1 MKNKLVS
8 VILALSMAAV
18 LSACEYDLSE
28 LENISVSIN
37 GSDSG
42 SAEEDAENEGD
53 DEETEKE
60 DDEKED
66 DEKEDDEKDYNAD
79 IDEVIEEAGKAYDG
93 VSEYSDEITSPWQA
107 AVYLKNA
114 ETDDRNINE
123 DGLSKDEKEELR
135 EYKALLEKLEGFFT
149 REDLYEKEEGKDFI
163 IAGSRIFKYSLSDS
177 KEIVDTLKRLKDKEE
192 TIALKY
198 SDEYDAR
205 GFFGQKSG
213 ILSGVMNAAT
223 GMISNAIES
232 KTAYDAEAAAGGA
245 YEEEGAYEDFPEEP
259 AELSESGPDW
269 NTEEYDSFKENRFMS
284 AKTSPFSTFGMD
296 VDTASYANMRR
307 MIINGWD
314 IPKDSIRTEEMVNY
328 FDYDEIECEDDF
340 GIRAELADTPWNKDT
355 KLLRIGVQAKKADI
369 EDIDS
374 NIVFLIDTSGS
385 MYDLDKLP
393 LVQKAFLI
401 LLNNLDENDRISLVT
416 YAGDDTVRFKSL
428 TGEDKKR
435 ITEEI
440 LGLEAAGGTNGASGI
455 LTAYELAE
463 KNFIKGGN
471 NRVILATDGDLN
483 IGITSESDL
492 VDLISQKRD
501 KNIFLSV
508 LGVGEGNYKDSK
520 MKALAD
526 NGNGNFAYID
536 CSKEAERVLDKEF
549 ESVLYTVAKDA
560 KMQVEFN
567 PDMVKGYR
575 QIGYESRQLEA
586 EDFADDT
593 KDGAEIGSGQHVT
606 VLYEIVPSDSDMDIP
621 DVESRYSGKK
631 ADDKKTKK
639 AEEGSE
645 GEEAAD
651 DEAPSDDKVSSD
663 DEALDEGDEF
673 SDEYLVIKIRYKEPE
688 GSKSRLIERP
698 VTKNDYSDKMS
709 DDMSWAAG
717 VAQTAMV
724 LRDSEFKGDSDLSDI
739 FDRLK
744 ENEDVGDDEFK
755 AQFLYLLKKL
765 K

>member
-8 VILALSMAAV
+8 VILALSMAVV

-28 LENISVSIN
+28 LENISVSLN

-42 SAEEDAENEGD
+42 SLEEDVEEEGD
-53 DEETEKE
+53 DEE
-60 DDEKED
+60 DEKED
-66 DEKEDDEKDYNAD
+66 DGKEYPAD

-107 AVYLKNA
+107 AAYLKN
-114 ETDDRNINE
+114 TDLNDRQINE
-123 DGLSKDEKEELR
+123 DGLSKDEKETLR

-149 REDLYEKEEGKDFI
+149 QEDLYEKEEGKDFI

-223 GMISNAIES
+223 GVISEAIES
-232 KTAYDAEAAAGGA
+232 KVAYDAEAAAGGA

-259 AELSESGPDW
+259 AELSEPGPDW

-284 AKTSPFSTFGMD
+284 VKTSPFSTFGMD

-314 IPKDSIRTEEMVNY
+314 IPKDSIRTEEMINY

-340 GIRAELADTPWNKDT
+340 GIVAELADTPWNKDT
-355 KLLRIGVQAKKADI
+355 KLLRIGVQAKKADL

-483 IGITSESDL
+483 IGITSEAGL

-536 CSKEAERVLDKEF
+536 CSKEAEKVLDKEF

-567 PDMVKGYR
+567 PAMVKGYR
-575 QIGYESRQLEA
+575 QIGYELRQLEA

-606 VLYEIVPSDSDMDIP
+606 VLYEIVPADSDMDIP
-621 DVESRYSGKK
+621 DVESRYSHKK
-631 ADDKKTKK
+631 DTKKTDSGSGD
-639 AEEGSE
+639 EG
-645 GEEAAD
+645 A
-651 DEAPSDDKVSSD
+651 SDDKETSGDEEASG
-663 DEALDEGDEF
+663 DEASDEGDEL
-673 SDEYLVIKIRYKEPE
+673 SDEYLVVKIRYKEPE
-688 GSKSRLIERP
+688 GNKSRLIERP
-698 VTKNDYSDKMS
+698 VTKDDFSDQMS

-724 LRDSEFKGDSDLSDI
+724 LRDSEFKGDSDLSGI

-744 ENEDVGDDEFK
+744 ENKDVGDDEFK

-765 K
+765 KSHL